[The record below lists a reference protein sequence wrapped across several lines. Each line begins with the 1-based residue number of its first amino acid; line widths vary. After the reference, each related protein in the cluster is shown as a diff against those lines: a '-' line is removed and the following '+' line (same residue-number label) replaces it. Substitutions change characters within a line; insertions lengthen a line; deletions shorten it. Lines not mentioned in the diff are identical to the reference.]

1 MPDTEQYLV
10 LIGDLEGSRD
20 LPRRDR
26 EAAQQALKRTLQ
38 QIASDQTAGAIAS
51 PPTITLGDEFQTVYH
66 AADRMFLHIWQV
78 QAALHPLLLRFGIG
92 WGTLTT
98 ALNTG
103 QAIGMDG
110 PAFHNA
116 RAALEHLKAE
126 HGSFRVQGPDTGER
140 ASRLINPSLD
150 LVAHEMRGWKQ
161 RRFDILCRL
170 KSGQKYNEIADAL
183 GISSS
188 AFYKNVEAGALD
200 TIIAISDIVAGLI
213 NQKLNA

>member
-1 MPDTEQYLV
+1 
-10 LIGDLEGSRD
+10 
-20 LPRRDR
+20 
-26 EAAQQALKRTLQ
+26 
-38 QIASDQTAGAIAS
+38 
-51 PPTITLGDEFQTVYH
+51 VYH
-66 AADRMFLHIWQV
+66 CADPLFLHIRQV
-78 QAALHPLLLRFGIG
+78 QAALHPLPLRFGIG
-92 WGTLTT
+92 WGALTT
-98 ALNTG
+98 ALNTR

-116 RAALEHLKAE
+116 RAALEHLKAD
-126 HGSFRVQGPDTGER
+126 HGCFRVQGPDTGGR
-140 ASRLINPSLD
+140 ASKLINPSLD

-200 TIIAISDIVAGLI
+200 TIIAISNIVVGFI
-213 NQKLNA
+213 NQKLDT